1 MTSSSPPAAE
11 RDPAAVPSAQVDG
24 AYADLIHNN
33 RSLLKRFSHG
43 RRFEVAIR
51 LLDPAPGDR
60 ILDYGTGDGHMLVR
74 LAQTP
79 CEQATGFEPFPD
91 QFEELRATVA
101 RLPAGRTRAVAALA
115 ELESG
120 SFDKVCCLE
129 VLEHLPARLQQ
140 ESLAAMARLVKP
152 SGLVLVSVP
161 IEIGAGSLFKNV
173 ARLALRQTHD
183 GTSLSTIGRAALGL
197 PVSREGGD
205 YMPSHLGFDHREL
218 EKQFAPSGLVLQRRD
233 YSPFPPFGTVVNSQ
247 IFYLLARAR

>member
-43 RRFEVAIR
+43 RRFEVAVR
-51 LLDPAPGDR
+51 LLDPAPGDH

-74 LAQTP
+74 LAATP
-79 CEQATGFEPFPD
+79 CAHATGFEPFPD
-91 QFEELRATVA
+91 QFEELQATVA
-101 RLPAGRTRAVAALA
+101 RLPAGRARAVAALS
-115 ELESG
+115 ELAPA

-129 VLEHLPARLQQ
+129 VLEHLPAHLQR
-140 ESLAAMARLVKP
+140 ESLTAMARLAKP
-152 SGLVLVSVP
+152 TGRVLVSVP
-161 IEIGAGSLFKNV
+161 IEIGAGSLFKNL

-183 GTSLSTIGRAALGL
+183 GTSLATIGRAALGL
-197 PVSREGGD
+197 AVPRDGGD

-218 EKQFAPSGLVLQRRD
+218 EKQFAASGLVLQRRD
-233 YSPFPPFGTVVNSQ
+233 YSPFSALGTIVNSQ
-247 IFYLLARAR
+247 IFYLLTRAR